1 MQTKEKLNSFLKELS
16 YGMVYEVLEEGKN
29 NDELEKVAKRHKLK
43 LPAKDLAVFKGIYA
57 FVDKENLN
65 GCTLPKEEV
74 EKALD
79 TLNGKSVD
87 FDHLRKKI
95 VGYWLEGS
103 IEKSGQIIAYGVF
116 FKGSLQDEYEELK
129 SLLSEGKL
137 KISFEAWGTRED
149 NGEGTD
155 SYDLKNIE
163 FAGGALLLTT
173 EPAFAG
179 AKVLEMAKT
188 MSEPKGFF
196 KDLREFQL
204 EKANEEKF
212 LEYSRMYTSDMQTIM
227 RLLYE
232 VTCPSCNE
240 QYPQQV
246 DNIDFTNSTVDTTCI
261 GCGSQNEVMMSPR
274 VKKMETARV
283 IESISK
289 KSDNKSLNISEDE
302 KLMEEKVKQLEEAIA
317 KLNEK
322 IAGLEAEKASL
333 TAKVVEADKKIEE
346 ANARVESAKEEAKK
360 ELEEATKVAAEKATK
375 VAERKAELGEEFAKD
390 MSDEDILNDDK
401 FENAKLKKENAEL
414 KASKPEKASVKETSL
429 QAGAKAEAKPDR
441 IAEKQKSVRKYAFG
455 VSE

>member
-1 MQTKEKLNSFLKELS
+1 MAQTKEKLNMFLKDLS

-29 NDELEKVAKRHKLK
+29 SDELEKVAKRHKLK

-57 FVDKENLN
+57 FVNQENAN
-65 GCTLPKEEV
+65 GCTLPKDEV

-103 IEKSGQIIAYGVF
+103 LEKNDQIIAYGVF

-129 SLLSEGKL
+129 TLLSEGKL
-137 KISFEAWGTRED
+137 KISFEAWGTREE
-149 NGEGTD
+149 NGEGDD

-163 FAGGALLLTT
+163 FAGGALLITT
-173 EPAFAG
+173 QPAFAG
-179 AKVLEMAKT
+179 AKVLEMAKS

-196 KDLREFQL
+196 RDSKEFQL

-212 LEYSRMYTSDMQTIM
+212 LEFSRFYTSDMETIS
-227 RLLYE
+227 RLLWE
-232 VTCPSCNE
+232 VACPTCNE
-240 QYPQQV
+240 SYLQQI
-246 DNIDFTNSTVDTTCI
+246 DMIDFENSQLTTTCY
-261 GCGSQNEVMMSPR
+261 GCNSKNNITLTPR
-274 VKKMETARV
+274 VKKMETARK

-289 KSDNKSLNISEDE
+289 KSDSKEVLNISEDE
-302 KLMEEKVKQLEEAIA
+302 KIMEEKVKQLEEAIA

-333 TAKVVEADKKIEE
+333 TAKVADAEKSVEE

-360 ELEEATKVAAEKATK
+360 ELEEATKLAAEKATK

-390 MSDEDILNDDK
+390 MSDEDILNEDK
-401 FENAKLKKENAEL
+401 FELAKVKKENALL
-414 KASKPEKASVKETSL
+414 KANKVEKANTTL
-429 QAGAKAEAKPDR
+429 TAGAKNEAKPDK
-441 IAEKQKSVRKYAFG
+441 IAEKQKNVRKYAFG
-455 VSE
+455 DNE